1 MSSQKV
7 QISPKE
13 IEEIL
18 LHFSNSMTELET
30 EDEILWD
37 MVNNCISILGFED
50 AVVYL
55 LDEHDDYLEQK
66 AAIGPK
72 NPNGKEIV
80 NALKIKVGEGI
91 TGQVAATGL
100 PIIIEDTRNHPSYI
114 QDDAFRLSEI
124 AVPILLEGKVIGVI
138 DSENSQP
145 NYFTNQHLKILLA
158 VASIYAGRIA
168 HLRALKIIK
177 ETEFERWKI
186 QQKATRL
193 QMEALSSQL
202 SPHFVFN
209 SLNAIQHYILLED
222 KRKSLRFLSVFG
234 KLLRYFMSQIHEES
248 VNVSQ
253 ELQMLDWYLQLQKL
267 RYGDKL
273 SYSISEG
280 NLKDHVNARI
290 PAIIVQSLLENLLEE
305 HISQSNGN
313 SEIEISFHIS
323 TSEVKFNVLINYLH
337 PESSSSN
344 PSSYFNSLTPW
355 EEFVKLLNE
364 IRPFEIKSQVVEKS
378 APDSNS
384 SLKSVQLIFPN
395 LAIA

>member
-248 VNVSQ
+248 VNVAQ

-267 RYGDKL
+267 RYGEKL

-280 NLKDHVNARI
+280 NLKDHANARI

-305 HISQSNGN
+305 HISQSNGH
-313 SEIEISFHIS
+313 SEIEIGFYIS

-337 PESSSSN
+337 PESNSSN
-344 PSSYFNSLTPW
+344 PSSYFKSLTPW

-364 IRPFEIKSQVVEKS
+364 IRPFEIKSQVIEKS
-378 APDSNS
+378 AFDSNS

>member
-1 MSSQKV
+1 MSSQKA
-7 QISPKE
+7 QISANE

-37 MVNNCISILGFED
+37 MVNNCISILDFED

-55 LDEHDDYLEQK
+55 VDESQDYLEQK

-91 TGQVAATGL
+91 TGQVAASGL
-100 PIIIEDTRNHPSYI
+100 PIIIENTRNHPSYI

-168 HLRALKIIK
+168 HLRALKILK

-248 VNVSQ
+248 VNVAQ

-267 RYGDKL
+267 RYGEKL

-280 NLKDHVNARI
+280 NLKDHANARI

-305 HISQSNGN
+305 HISQSNGH
-313 SEIEISFHIS
+313 SEIEIGFHIS

-337 PESSSSN
+337 PESNSSN
-344 PSSYFNSLTPW
+344 PSSYFKSLTPW

-364 IRPFEIKSQVVEKS
+364 IRPFEIKSQVIEKS
-378 APDSNS
+378 ASDSNS

>member
-7 QISPKE
+7 HISPKE

-18 LHFSNSMTELET
+18 LHFSKSMTALET

-55 LDEHDDYLEQK
+55 VDEKKVYLEQK

-72 NPNGKEIV
+72 NPRGKEII
-80 NALKIKVGEGI
+80 NALKIKIGEGI

-138 DSENSQP
+138 DSENSQA

-168 HLRALKIIK
+168 HLRALKTIK

-186 QQKATRL
+186 QQKASRL

-267 RYGDKL
+267 RYETKL
-273 SYSISEG
+273 SYAISEG
-280 NLKDHVNARI
+280 NLKDHLNAKI

-323 TSEVKFNVLINYLH
+323 PTEVKFNVLINYLL
-337 PESSSSN
+337 PESNSTN
-344 PSSYFNSLTPW
+344 PSSYFKSLTPW

-364 IRPFEIKSQVVEKS
+364 IRPFEIKSQVFEKS

-395 LAIA
+395 LATA